1 MNFLELSKSK
11 LSRVPDAVGKLVN
24 LTSLV
29 LKSNKLEALPETVN
43 SLTKLKLLDVS
54 DNKIRRLPSFS
65 ALNMLTSLNL
75 AINSLEGDLDI
86 AGLDNC
92 EKLTIVDVSGD
103 SPCLL
108 SEVTSVVISGNS
120 LTSLGSLEL
129 SKLPHLT
136 ELLANHNQLESLS
149 PDIADNWT
157 LIKK

>member
-1 MNFLELSKSK
+1 MELSKSK

-29 LKSNKLEALPETVN
+29 LKSNKLDALPETVN

-65 ALNMLTSLNL
+65 ALHMLTSLNL
-75 AINSLEGDLDI
+75 AVNSLEGDLDI

-103 SPCLL
+103 SPCLTL

>member
-1 MNFLELSKSK
+1 MELSKSK

-29 LKSNKLEALPETVN
+29 LKSNKLDALPETVI

-75 AINSLEGDLDI
+75 AVNSLEGDLDI

-103 SPCLL
+103 SPRLL